1 MKQFCLFL
9 HCHQHNSS
17 LWDLYFLAV
26 SPFMGCEKKHKQVSF
41 TALRRPRDRN
51 IAFNVIV
58 SFWLV
63 PPTLFR
69 WRGAMLRQHS
79 GRFF

>member
-1 MKQFCLFL
+1 
-9 HCHQHNSS
+9 
-17 LWDLYFLAV
+17 
-26 SPFMGCEKKHKQVSF
+26 MGCGKKKHKQVSF

-63 PPTLFR
+63 PPLSL
-69 WRGAMLRQHS
+69 GGEALC
-79 GRFF
+79 

>member
-1 MKQFCLFL
+1 
-9 HCHQHNSS
+9 
-17 LWDLYFLAV
+17 
-26 SPFMGCEKKHKQVSF
+26 MGCGKKKYKQVSF

-63 PPTLFR
+63 PHSLEVE
-69 WRGAMLRQHS
+69 RQYAETAE
-79 GRFF
+79 RTCF

>member
-1 MKQFCLFL
+1 MGFVF
-9 HCHQHNSS
+9 S
-17 LWDLYFLAV
+17 
-26 SPFMGCEKKHKQVSF
+26 GCEPFYGLWKKKYKQVSF

-63 PPTLFR
+63 PHSLEVE
-69 WRGAMLRQHS
+69 RQYAETAE
-79 GRFF
+79 RTCF